1 MSEIQANKL
10 SPASGTALQVGDSGD
25 TITIPS
31 GATITNSGT
40 ATGFG
45 GNNTPSFYAAL
56 TTNVTISDNTI
67 TKIPFAT
74 ESWDTDNAYDSSSNY
89 RFTVPSGEAGKYSFT
104 FQGSMG
110 IKKHYHIVI
119 YLKKNGSTIGGEQ
132 IFTNGYEQS
141 ADNNIGAIYNQVLD
155 LAVSDYVEI
164 FVKINNNGTSSAFL
178 HGDNFVT
185 FFTGFKLNG
194 V

>member
-1 MSEIQANKL
+1 MSTLKVDTILKRT
-10 SPASGTALQVGDSGD
+10 GTGTITLGQSGD
-25 TITIPS
+25 TIALGS
-31 GATITNSGT
+31 GASQ
-40 ATGFG
+40 TGFG
-45 GNNTPSFYAAL
+45 GTNTPSFYASL

-74 ESWDTDNAYDSSSNY
+74 EVWDTDNAYDNSSNY

-185 FFTGFKLNG
+185 FFTGYKLIT
-194 V
+194 

>member
-1 MSEIQANKL
+1 MSEVQTNKI
-10 SPASGTALQVGDSGD
+10 SPATGTGLTLGDSGD

-45 GNNTPSFYAAL
+45 GDNTPSFYASL

-74 ESWDTDNAYDSSSNY
+74 EVWDTDNAYDNSSNY
-89 RFTVPSGEAGKYSFT
+89 RFTVPSGEAGKYYFT

-110 IKKHYHIVI
+110 IKKHYHIVV
-119 YLKKNGSTIGGEQ
+119 YLKKNGSFIGGEQ

-155 LAVSDYVEI
+155 LAVSDYVEM

>member
-10 SPASGTALQVGDSGD
+10 SPSSGTALQVGDSGD

-45 GNNTPSFYAAL
+45 GDNTPSFYASL

-74 ESWDTDNAYDSSSNY
+74 EVWDTDNAYDNSSNY
-89 RFTVPSGEAGKYSFT
+89 RFTVPSGEAGKYYFT

-110 IKKHYHIVI
+110 IKKHYHIVV
-119 YLKKNGSTIGGEQ
+119 YLKKNGSFIGGEQ

-155 LAVSDYVEI
+155 LAVSDYVEM

-185 FFTGFKLNG
+185 FFSGFKLNG